1 MEARSQQTGVVIP
14 GPFVQF
20 AADNNDFNEET
31 LDGKQT
37 THSTTLV
44 VYQRQPF
51 GPKPP
56 PKIHAD
62 HTSRRRSLE
71 QPVQGPLMHECSVRG
86 KRPPLMSFV
95 GRAEESF
102 VLDEDSTAAEN
113 LRELAWFLL
122 RLNRKDV
129 FKADDTCG
137 EQSILGWSAFNAMT
151 SSITLPRTVIEYC
164 PMIAGSPTEYST
176 IYTVLKTVQEMSKQ
190 LHQSTAVITFDLAIY
205 SKAKEIQLRYP
216 EEFQHLV
223 IRLGGFHIAL
233 NYLALIGKVFQES
246 GLEDVFI
253 ESGLYGSSSTMALL
267 QGKSYNR
274 RIRGHKLVMEAL
286 LRLQWEA
293 FCSWIKKGGGVD
305 DTEDEG
311 SLNLDL
317 VNSVVERYRAA
328 TSSEEK
334 KEAYHVLCNS
344 TKHVGN
350 LFKFWDKYI
359 EMVLLLLKF
368 IRAER
373 EGDWEQH
380 LKVTTKM
387 IPYFFAMDRLNYSR
401 WLPVCTMDMRH
412 LQKTALDVYNEFV
425 RGNHTV
431 SRSTSQSFNQ
441 VWTDMAL
448 EQSVNLDSKT
458 KGGIIGISQRP
469 GALQKWF
476 LTAHER
482 TATTT
487 ATKRILD
494 MDESTWSTH
503 KESSRVRV
511 QRDEGDI
518 NKVIHTLKTV
528 MSNPFDEDA
537 NGEDM
542 PLMNIAAGVVMPEEM
557 SKQLLDSSSSS
568 SSSLFKLG

>member
-1 MEARSQQTGVVIP
+1 
-14 GPFVQF
+14 
-20 AADNNDFNEET
+20 
-31 LDGKQT
+31 
-37 THSTTLV
+37 
-44 VYQRQPF
+44 
-51 GPKPP
+51 
-56 PKIHAD
+56 
-62 HTSRRRSLE
+62 
-71 QPVQGPLMHECSVRG
+71 
-86 KRPPLMSFV
+86 
-95 GRAEESF
+95 
-102 VLDEDSTAAEN
+102 
-113 LRELAWFLL
+113 
-122 RLNRKDV
+122 
-129 FKADDTCG
+129 
-137 EQSILGWSAFNAMT
+137 
-151 SSITLPRTVIEYC
+151 
-164 PMIAGSPTEYST
+164 MIAGSPTEYST

-205 SKAKEIQLRYP
+205 SKAKEIKLHYP

-223 IRLGGFHIAL
+223 ICLGGFHIAL
-233 NYLALIGKVFQES
+233 NDLALIGKLFQES

-274 RIRGHKLVMEAL
+274 GIRGYKLVMEAL

-305 DTEDEG
+305 DTEDER

-317 VNSVVERYRAA
+317 VNSVVERYRA
-328 TSSEEK
+328 
-334 KEAYHVLCNS
+334 YHVLCNS
-344 TKHVGN
+344 TKRVGN
-350 LFKFWDKYI
+350 LLTRFKQEMSSKLFKFWDKYI

-380 LKVTTKM
+380 LKVTKM

-401 WLPVCTMDMRH
+401 WLPVYTMDMHH

-458 KGGIIGISQRP
+458 KGGIIGITQRP

-487 ATKRILD
+487 ATKRMLD
-494 MDESTWSTH
+494 MDESTRSTH

-542 PLMNIAAGVVMPEEM
+542 PLMNLATGVVMPEEM
-557 SKQLLDSSSSS
+557 SKQFLDTAC
-568 SSSLFKLG
+568 LGAADEVICQQTYKYH

>member
-1 MEARSQQTGVVIP
+1 MT
-14 GPFVQF
+14 F
-20 AADNNDFNEET
+20 
-31 LDGKQT
+31 
-37 THSTTLV
+37 
-44 VYQRQPF
+44 
-51 GPKPP
+51 
-56 PKIHAD
+56 
-62 HTSRRRSLE
+62 
-71 QPVQGPLMHECSVRG
+71 
-86 KRPPLMSFV
+86 
-95 GRAEESF
+95 
-102 VLDEDSTAAEN
+102 
-113 LRELAWFLL
+113 
-122 RLNRKDV
+122 
-129 FKADDTCG
+129 
-137 EQSILGWSAFNAMT
+137 SIIF
-151 SSITLPRTVIEYC
+151 PCTVIGYC
-164 PMIAGSPTEYST
+164 LMIAGSPTEYST
-176 IYTVLKTVQEMSKQ
+176 IYTVQKTVQEMSKQ

-205 SKAKEIQLRYP
+205 SKAKEIQLLLHYP
-216 EEFQHLV
+216 EEFQDLV
-223 IRLGGFHIAL
+223 ICLGGFHIAI
-233 NYLALIGKVFQES
+233 NYLALIGKLFKES

-253 ESGLYGSSSTMALL
+253 ECGLYGSSSTMALL

-274 RIRGHKLVMEAL
+274 GIRGHKLVMEAL

-293 FCSWIKKGGGVD
+293 FCSWIKKGGGGVN

-328 TSSEEK
+328 TTSEEK
-334 KEAYHVLCNS
+334 KEAYHVPCNY
-344 TKHVGN
+344 TKSVGN
-350 LFKFWDKYI
+350 LLTWFKQEMSSKLFKFWDKYI
-359 EMVLLLLKF
+359 EMVLLLLKV

-380 LKVTTKM
+380 LQVTTKM
-387 IPYFFAMDRLNYSR
+387 IPYFFVMDRLNYSR
-401 WLPVCTMDMRH
+401 WLPVYTMVMRH
-412 LQKTALDVYNEFV
+412 LQKTALDVYNKFV

-441 VWTDMAL
+441 VWADMAL
-448 EQSVNLDSKT
+448 KQNVNLDSKT
-458 KGGIIGISQRP
+458 KGGIIGNTQRP

-542 PLMNIAAGVVMPEEM
+542 QLMNLATGVVMPEEM
-557 SKQLLDSSSSS
+557 SKQLLDTECLGAVKMKSFVSKRINTTEVGFWEPLKKMNIKTFA
-568 SSSLFKLG
+568 SLLKKAKMKSVDEKLVTVSADRNLFGRLLIASRSRYINLREVLKYKLDSVPCALDR